1 MRRSN
6 CRSVLVLMVLCLA
19 STAAAQGLG
28 NLETED
34 LRLLYFDPTETY
46 LAPHVARCYQN
57 SLAGHKSILGF
68 EPREKTTLFLKDFTD
83 YGNAAAGAVPR
94 NTLLIDI
101 APLSFTFETFTTGE
115 RMCALMNHELVH
127 IITTDQASSG
137 DKRARRFFAGKVMPV
152 SEHPE
157 TILYSY
163 LTNPRQATPI
173 WYLEGIAVFMETWMA
188 GGLGRAQGGYD
199 EMVFRSMVRDDA
211 HFYDPLGLQSEGS
224 KNDFQVGVNNYLY
237 GTRFMSYL
245 AYTYSPETL
254 LSWVRRG
261 EGSKGSYR
269 AQFQQVFGLP
279 MESAW
284 QGWIDFEHEFQ
295 TRNLE
300 AVRQYPIT
308 PYKDISDRGLG
319 SVSRTYFDPRTRNL
333 YWGLRYPG
341 AIAHVGKMSVDS
353 GEMQKLADIKG
364 PMLFKVTSLALDP
377 DSSTLFYTAD
387 NFAYRDL
394 MSINTETGESEML
407 LEDARIGEIVFN
419 KTDRSLWGVRHL
431 NGIATLVRIPY
442 PYTEWNQIESLPY
455 GQIFY
460 DLDIS
465 PDGSLLSSSFGDVN
479 GDQSLRVYRMES
491 LLEKEITPI
500 QQFDFGQAV
509 PESFVFSPDGK
520 YLYGSSYFTGISNIF
535 RYELATEEL
544 EAVSNT
550 ESGFVR
556 PLPLDDGSL
565 MVLRYTGDGFV
576 PTIID
581 PKPLEDVS
589 AIVFLGT
596 EVVRKYPE
604 LQDWQVG
611 PPSDVPLD
619 ELTTGQGSYSAISE
633 LGLQS
638 IYPIVEGYKDDFALG
653 INVKISDPLML
664 DNINFSITH
673 SIDSELPS
681 SEDVHATLEWRH
693 VSTSQSPLSGT
704 WTAILRNNPADFY
717 DLFGPTKTG
726 LKGQS
731 GTVKYAKTLIFDDP
745 RELNFG
751 FDLSH
756 YTNLDRL
763 PRYQNVDVTFD
774 KLTSL
779 VVDLNYSH
787 VRSSLGH
794 VDDEKGFKW
803 RMIAAADYVNGDTI
817 PKIFGNFDFGFALPW
832 KHSSIWFR
840 NSVGAAF
847 GDPLDEFANFFFG
860 GFGNNYVD
868 HGEVKRYRNEY
879 AMPGFELNAVPGR
892 NFYRSMLEWNLPPI
906 RFKRVGTPSFY
917 LSWARPA
924 LFATVLST
932 NLDDSAIQLDT
943 HNYGIQIDFQF
954 TVLSRLDMTLSTGY
968 AKGYGNNS
976 FTDDEWMV
984 SLKIM

>member
-1 MRRSN
+1 
-6 CRSVLVLMVLCLA
+6 
-19 STAAAQGLG
+19 
-28 NLETED
+28 
-34 LRLLYFDPTETY
+34 
-46 LAPHVARCYQN
+46 
-57 SLAGHKSILGF
+57 
-68 EPREKTTLFLKDFTD
+68 
-83 YGNAAAGAVPR
+83 
-94 NTLLIDI
+94 
-101 APLSFTFETFTTGE
+101 
-115 RMCALMNHELVH
+115 
-127 IITTDQASSG
+127 
-137 DKRARRFFAGKVMPV
+137 MPV

-245 AYTYSPETL
+245 AYTYSPEKL
-254 LSWVRRG
+254 LAWVRRG
-261 EGSKGSYR
+261 DGSKGSYR

-295 TRNLE
+295 ARNLE

-319 SVSRTYFDPRTRNL
+319 SVSRTYFDPQTRNL

-394 MSINTETGESEML
+394 MTVNTETGESEML
-407 LEDARIGEIVFN
+407 LKDARIGEIVFN

-442 PYTEWNQIESLPY
+442 PYTEWNQIQSLPY
-455 GQIFY
+455 GQLFY

-491 LLEKEITPI
+491 LLEKEVTPI

-576 PTIID
+576 PAIID
-581 PKPLEDVS
+581 PIPLEDVS

-619 ELTTGQGSYSAISE
+619 ELTTGQGSYSPISE
-633 LGLQS
+633 LGFQS

-653 INVKISDPLML
+653 INVKFSDPLML
-664 DNINFSITH
+664 ENINFSITH

-681 SEDVHATLEWRH
+681 SEDVHATLEWQH

-731 GTVKYAKTLIFDDP
+731 GTIRYGKTLIFDEP
-745 RELNFG
+745 RELNFE

-817 PKIFGNFDFGFALPW
+817 PKFFGNFDFGFALPW

-847 GDPLDEFANFFFG
+847 GEPLDEFANFFFG

-868 HGEVKRYRNEY
+868 QGEVKRYRNEY

-892 NFYRSMLEWNLPPI
+892 NFYRTMLEWNLPPI

-943 HNYGIQIDFQF
+943 HNYGIQIDFRF

-968 AKGYGNNS
+968 AKAYGDNS